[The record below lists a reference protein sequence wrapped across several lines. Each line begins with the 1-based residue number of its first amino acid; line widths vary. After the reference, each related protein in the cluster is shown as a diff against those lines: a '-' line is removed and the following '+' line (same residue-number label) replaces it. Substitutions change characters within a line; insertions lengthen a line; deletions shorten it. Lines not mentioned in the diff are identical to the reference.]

1 MNLFVFK
8 EVVERYKGQG
18 EKTERLETD
27 KNEAL
32 EKIAKLKDERENL
45 NKRFEE
51 MKYSGEQ
58 KMSEG
63 QRYIEEYEDRL
74 QKEETRRDQ
83 ARLKMEQTNK
93 LLVQVKSDIEH
104 LANKVQFLKAVRL
117 LCSVFLGYL
126 TLLWA
131 FISPVGSTLLLT
143 TLWEALKIEEVW
155 RK

>member
-117 LCSVFLGYL
+117 LCSVLLGYL